1 MAEYLSK
8 VTQLAIKL
16 KRKPRLLIAKL
27 GQDGHDRGANIIAT
41 SLSDAGFEVHQAALF
56 QTPQQVANHAMQ
68 LNVDIVGISSLAG
81 AHSALLPALIH
92 ALNAL
97 NAPNSQAK
105 KIQLVAGGVIPQTHI
120 EELKTEGVAAIFSP
134 GDKITNI
141 INTLINLYS

>member
-27 GQDGHDRGANIIAT
+27 GQDGLDRGANIIAT
-41 SLSDAGFEVHQAALF
+41 SLSDAGFDVHQSALF